1 MDIRGIWKVKEI
13 RVPTPDGVKVF
24 TPDNPPQEERFEGSA
39 ELMNY
44 RTEFA
49 EDGMLNTLMF
59 VPEEMRQEA
68 AKQGVEVREDG
79 YAAIESTTWK
89 EADGKFYYDT
99 GIQGETLG
107 EPVDPFMEISVTED
121 GCLLYGLESNTDD
134 PYVQFINGRG
144 LLRQA
149 SFRKAPNEI
158 RCLSE
163 RKDP

>member
-1 MDIRGIWKVKEI
+1 M
-13 RVPTPDGVKVF
+13 PTPDGVKVF

-79 YAAIESTTWK
+79 YAAVESTVWK
-89 EADGKFYYDT
+89 EENGKIYYDT
-99 GIQGETLG
+99 KIEGEVLG
-107 EPVDPFMEISVTED
+107 EKADSFAEIPVTED
-121 GCLLYGLESNTDD
+121 GCLLYSYGMILLE
-134 PYVQFINGRG
+134 R
-144 LLRQA
+144 A
-149 SFRKAPNEI
+149 
-158 RCLSE
+158 
-163 RKDP
+163 

>member
-39 ELMNY
+39 ELMGY

-49 EDGMLNTLMF
+49 EDGVLNTLMF

-79 YAAIESTTWK
+79 YAAIESTVWK
-89 EADGKFYYDT
+89 EENGKIYYDT
-99 GIQGETLG
+99 KIEGEVLG
-107 EPVDPFMEISVTED
+107 EKADSFAEIPVTED
-121 GCLLYGLESNTDD
+121 GCLLYGLGM
-134 PYVQFINGRG
+134 I
-144 LLRQA
+144 LL
-149 SFRKAPNEI
+149 
-158 RCLSE
+158 E
-163 RKDP
+163 RA

>member
-39 ELMNY
+39 ELMGY

-49 EDGMLNTLMF
+49 ENGMLNTLMF

-79 YAAIESTTWK
+79 YAAVESTVWK
-89 EADGKFYYDT
+89 EENGKIYYDT
-99 GIQGETLG
+99 KIEGEVLG
-107 EPVDPFMEISVTED
+107 EKVDSFAEIPVTED
-121 GCLLYGLESNTDD
+121 GCLLYSYGMILLE
-134 PYVQFINGRG
+134 R
-144 LLRQA
+144 A
-149 SFRKAPNEI
+149 
-158 RCLSE
+158 
-163 RKDP
+163 